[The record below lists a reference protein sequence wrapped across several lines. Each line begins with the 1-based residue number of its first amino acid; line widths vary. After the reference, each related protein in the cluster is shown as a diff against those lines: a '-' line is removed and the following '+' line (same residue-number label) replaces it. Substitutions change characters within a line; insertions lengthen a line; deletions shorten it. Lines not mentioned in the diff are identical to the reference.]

1 MAVCTVTRLL
11 IVVFITQCCGVH
23 REVEVIQPLTES
35 FWDPEKY
42 CLTYDKDG
50 TIYELYDEQQILYPV
65 VVVCS
70 GGDRQGTNPVRE
82 LCGAP
87 LL

>member
-1 MAVCTVTRLL
+1 MHVKCICNL
-11 IVVFITQCCGVH
+11 H

-35 FWDPEKY
+35 YWDPEKY
-42 CLTYDKDG
+42 CLTYNKDG
-50 TIYELYDEQQILYPV
+50 NTYELYDEQQILYPV
-65 VVVCS
+65 CVIVYVCCLYVVGVCILWTH
-70 GGDRQGTNPVRE
+70 RQGINPVKE